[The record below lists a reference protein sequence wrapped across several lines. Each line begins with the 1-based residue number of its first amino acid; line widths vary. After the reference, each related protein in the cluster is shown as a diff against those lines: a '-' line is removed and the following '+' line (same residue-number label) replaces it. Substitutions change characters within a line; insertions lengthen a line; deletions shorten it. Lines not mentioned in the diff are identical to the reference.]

1 MNWKMNYW
9 TLLFALAAVVLLYK
23 QFAVGEKMAP
33 TTIENNLPSIAF
45 AACPTNTIPNDTGLV
60 RAARYKSEWADNQP
74 IGPTEKICN
83 ANVRTFLLRKCE
95 LQQMLLYTG
104 AKDSVYAVLGIIP
117 GNPMI
122 SGQKDTIDL
131 MFQVYRNASSSQ
143 FYDFSSPCPPVCGLS
158 DNPLAQ

>member
-1 MNWKMNYW
+1 MNWKINYW
-9 TLLFALAAVVLLYK
+9 TLLFAVAAAGLLYK
-23 QFAVGEKMAP
+23 QFVSGEKMAP
-33 TTIENNLPSIAF
+33 TLENTLPQVAF
-45 AACPTNTIPNDTGLV
+45 ATCPSNTIPYDTGLV
-60 RAARYKSEWADNQP
+60 RAARYKTEWADNQP
-74 IGPTEKICN
+74 VGPTEQICN

-104 AKDSVYAVLGIIP
+104 TKDSVYAVLGIIP
-117 GNPMI
+117 ANPSI

-158 DNPLAQ
+158 NNPLAQ